1 MVIRYKPSSF
11 PDEQS
16 KIRYAFNRLSR
27 IALKQIMPHVREN
40 GEIGLEG
47 LPAFIQLLE
56 AAVGD
61 PD

>member
-16 KIRYAFNRLSR
+16 EIRYAFNRQIG
-27 IALKQIMPHVREN
+27 IALKQILPHIWEY
-40 GEIGLEG
+40 GEVELEA

-56 AAVGD
+56 AAFGD